1 MRRSMRRSRRS
12 HSAALPEITL
22 TPLIDTALTLLVI
35 FMVTS
40 PMLNNAIKVDLPKGN
55 VKEDVGLQ
63 EDMVV
68 HIDKKNRL
76 FLNEQSIKS
85 DQLVALLKKKVNGK
99 KNKTVYVKADKDINY
114 GNVIE
119 LVDRIKV
126 VEGIER
132 VALATQKYT

>member
-1 MRRSMRRSRRS
+1 MRRSTRRSRRS
-12 HSAALPEITL
+12 QGAALPEITL

-55 VKEDVGLQ
+55 VKEDIGLQ
-63 EDMVV
+63 EDLVV
-68 HIDKKNRL
+68 HIDKKNHL

-85 DQLVALLKKKVNGK
+85 DQLVGQLKKKIGGK

-114 GNVIE
+114 GTVIE

-132 VALATQKYT
+132 VALATKKYT

>member
-1 MRRSMRRSRRS
+1 MRRSTRRSRRS
-12 HSAALPEITL
+12 QGAALPEITL

-55 VKEDVGLQ
+55 VKEDIGLQ
-63 EDMVV
+63 EDLVV
-68 HIDKKNRL
+68 HIDKKNHL

-85 DQLVALLKKKVNGK
+85 DQLVGQLKKKIVGK

-132 VALATQKYT
+132 VALATKKYT